1 MRLAARVFLP
11 RIVLLESNRWPY
23 RVLTFLIHAIHY
35 SVTILKALC
44 KSKCSGVENGDA
56 SFPFLSSIL
65 QSTRKSTA
73 TLKNTVQISRKKTW
87 KMSKYNRVKIWWL
100 SKKLKSILKKNIENQ
115 AFHLVYF
122 LKQGSTFFCKIVWL
136 LWRQIIPSN
145 WEDRWKVVPSSH
157 KHLIELCSTDAALL
171 SSILHIGLK
180 VFLRD
185 HFLLSCNFIFF
196 IDLYYCNTVQL

>member
-1 MRLAARVFLP
+1 MRL
-11 RIVLLESNRWPY
+11 S
-23 RVLTFLIHAIHY
+23 
-35 SVTILKALC
+35 
-44 KSKCSGVENGDA
+44 
-56 SFPFLSSIL
+56 PFLSSIL

-73 TLKNTVQISRKKTW
+73 TLKNTVQISRKKTG
-87 KMSKYNRVKIWWL
+87 KTLRCKSKYNRVKIWWL

-171 SSILHIGLK
+171 SSMLHVGLK
-180 VFLRD
+180 LFLRD
-185 HFLLSCNFIFF
+185 HFFIF
-196 IDLYYCNTVQL
+196 LQLHFFR